1 MLNLGGTRVEA
12 DTAAAKTGYKD
23 QLNKMDGLS
32 DKVKSL
38 MSDIVDTQNVSTGA
52 DLVSALTKSKDFPDK
67 VKALNQAEASELD
80 TNLLSLLIEQ
90 HYKTQKM
97 VDKLNAKLDDMDAT
111 LKLPNVNVDAKGPS
125 FSIPDFS
132 GLNPFAAP
140 SAPTTESSR
149 GLALDINAPKIAVEL
164 DAPTLDVKAP
174 KVAAPAPSSGGFPSF
189 LNPFSAPKVD
199 VPSVEVKG
207 PKVEI
212 DGKLPT
218 PFDGMKGPEI
228 DGLKVN
234 APATPL
240 LDWILNLNPAASK
253 PAPKLPMMIINVATT
268 SVKEI
273 KTGIEHNYTVTAIN
287 STPEELK
294 KMIDD
299 AITSG
304 AFTKTL
310 KDAGFP
316 NASCSTPCTIED
328 KSPLENPL
336 KRCVVD
342 VTQSIDKL
350 TVADTNTPAF
360 KSAIGG
366 KCSSPFSSFFSY
378 LMFS

>member
-1 MLNLGGTRVEA
+1 MLNISGTRVEA
-12 DTAAAKTGYKD
+12 DTAAAKTGYKN

-38 MSDIVDTQNVSTGA
+38 MSDIVDNQNVSTGA

-80 TNLLSLLIEQ
+80 THLLSLLIEQ

-111 LKLPNVNVDAKGPS
+111 LKLPNVNVDAKAPS
-125 FSIPDFS
+125 FSLPDFS
-132 GLNPFAAP
+132 GLNPFGTP
-140 SAPTTESSR
+140 SAPAESSR
-149 GLALDINAPKIAVEL
+149 GLELDINAPKIAVAL
-164 DAPTLDVKAP
+164 DAPTVDIKGP
-174 KVAAPAPSSGGFPSF
+174 KVSASAPPSGGFPSF
-189 LNPFSAPKVD
+189 LNPFAAPKVD

-207 PKVEI
+207 PQVGI

-218 PFDGMKGPEI
+218 PFDGIKGPEI
-228 DGLKVN
+228 DGPKVN

-253 PAPKLPMMIINVATT
+253 PAPKLPMMIINVATN
-268 SVKEI
+268 SVKEV
-273 KTGIEHNYTVTAIN
+273 KSGIEHNYSVTAIN
-287 STPEELK
+287 CAPEDLK

-299 AITSG
+299 AVNSG

-316 NASCSTPCTIED
+316 NASCTTPCTIED
-328 KSPLENPL
+328 RSPLENPL

-342 VTQSIDKL
+342 VTQTIDKL

-366 KCSSPFSSFFSY
+366 
-378 LMFS
+378 